1 MTQKNGSYIFKR
13 IFSVILALSFSL
25 TAVPVWTGA
34 AETVSTY
41 AAEEQTGEE
50 YTGQEG
56 PGVYTISTPEQLRLL
71 AVKVNDD
78 GFNYAGTTFKLTR
91 NIDVS
96 QICAELYYKSW
107 EPIGVNKKYQFY
119 GTFDGGGYKITGLSM
134 NIDDTSMDYYD
145 FHFTYPC
152 FGLFGYVDGVIQKL
166 KVEGDISAKEV
177 AGKNDLGNHVGGIVG
192 YNIGTVKECEYD
204 GTITTGC
211 EVESIGGI
219 VGYNGEGS
227 TIEYCTYNG
236 DIEITEAD
244 SRTPSWRIGGIVGT
258 NNGMVVECR
267 NTGSITSDIK
277 EASYKIQMSEIG
289 GIAGYAGKGSIIE
302 NCRNNSDINIKAI
315 YPGSSV
321 NGIGGI
327 VGGIAEEVKNCTNE
341 GNITIEMGDGS
352 STNIG
357 GISGSINDWDV
368 DFIKVTGCTNTG
380 EIKAENGLN
389 VGGIS
394 GGFGDKS
401 VSMSTITDCINQG
414 TVQGSENIG
423 GIVGHMKNAEVIKC
437 YNIGAVSGNDNAGG
451 VVGYL
456 YENATVQS
464 CYSIG
469 TVSGSDDAGG
479 VVGYLYD
486 ENVTVQSCYYL
497 DTCGAAGEGT
507 SATGT
512 QFNSGEIAYLLQ
524 GNQIGQVWGQQ
535 LSGSGSTYPILTDK
549 SEEKVL
555 KVIFYIDD
563 TEYDA
568 GYANPDGAVEIF
580 PDDPERDGYLFCKWT
595 ADGKINGD
603 ELANHV
609 RADGD
614 KVYATW
620 RYTAPDEVKTEVT
633 ETTVTITSPVGSD
646 YEYSLDD
653 SDEWQDSPEFDGLTP
668 GSEHTVHVR
677 RKGTDEI
684 APSESAD
691 VTVTTDRSADD
702 SSGGSSQQPSTGDN
716 TGGDNKGDDNNGD
729 DNKGG
734 DKTDDD
740 NTGEDNTDGGNT
752 GGNNSGGG
760 TSQQPST
767 GTTPPPTGGNNTPST
782 GDTTEPSTGNTG
794 NSSGDTSEPSTGD
807 STEPSDGNDTGNVTV
822 NSESGENAPSVS
834 MDGETS
840 TKLKEEIIAEHLTPE
855 EKAAIA
861 NGDNLDV
868 ILVVEDA
875 GDTVP
880 AEDKQVTENVLVN
893 TEYTLGMYLNIDLIK
908 LINGQQV
915 GKITELNSPIRVT
928 IEIPEELLS
937 ANRAFAIVRVHD
949 GVAEI
954 LEDVDSD
961 PDTITIVTDKFSTY
975 SIAYQDTDANPNT
988 GVATPIAITG
998 LACAVIVAAV
1008 AVKRKKIIE

>member
-1 MTQKNGSYIFKR
+1 MTRKNGSYIFKR
-13 IFSVILALSFSL
+13 IFSVILTLAFSL
-25 TAVPVWTGA
+25 TALPVWTGA
-34 AETVSTY
+34 AETVSAY
-41 AAEEQTGEE
+41 AAEEQTGVE
-50 YTGQEG
+50 YNGQEG
-56 PGVYTISTPEQLRLL
+56 PGVYTISTPEQLEML
-71 AVKVNDD
+71 AEKVNDGVD
-78 GFNYAGTTFKLTR
+78 YAGSTFKLVDD
-91 NIDVS
+91 IDLSEKYNKDSNETWV
-96 QICAELYYKSW
+96 
-107 EPIGVNKKYQFY
+107 PIGGGQKHPFS
-119 GTFDGGGYKITGLSM
+119 GTFDGGKESGYQITLY
-134 NIDDTSMDYYD
+134 MDVDEDLVSRYGVWYG
-145 FHFTYPC
+145 FIYPC
-152 FGLFGYVDGVIQKL
+152 FGLFGYVNGVIQNL
-166 KVEGDISAKEV
+166 RVEGDISTEGV
-177 AGKNDLGNHVGGIVG
+177 AGKDALGNHVGGIVG

-204 GTITTGC
+204 GTITTGY

-227 TIEYCTYNG
+227 TIENCTNNG
-236 DIEITEAD
+236 DIEITDAD
-244 SRTPSWRIGGIVGT
+244 SRMPSRRIGGIVGT
-258 NNGMVVECR
+258 NNGRVVECR
-267 NTGSITSDIK
+267 NTGSITSEIK
-277 EASYKIQMSEIG
+277 EASYKIQMRE
-289 GIAGYAGKGSIIE
+289 
-302 NCRNNSDINIKAI
+302 
-315 YPGSSV
+315 
-321 NGIGGI
+321 IGGI
-327 VGGIAEEVKNCTNE
+327 VGGIVDESTIDSCTNDGDIKITKITADREISVSGIGGIAGGVSSEIKNCHNT
-341 GNITIEMGDGS
+341 GNITVEFEGEGES
-352 STNIG
+352 ANIG
-357 GISGSINDWDV
+357 GISGSINDWGD

-380 EIKAENGLN
+380 EIKADNGKY

-394 GGFGDKS
+394 GSLGMAG
-401 VSMSTITDCINQG
+401 MSGTMTDCINQG
-414 TVQGSENIG
+414 TVQGSKNIG

-437 YNIGAVSGNDNAGG
+437 YNIGAVSGNDDTGG
-451 VVGYL
+451 VVGSM
-456 YENATVQS
+456 ENAEVIK
-464 CYSIG
+464 CYNIG
-469 TVSGSDDAGG
+469 TVSGNNDAGG
-479 VVGYLYD
+479 VVGYLDD

-497 DTCGAAGEGT
+497 DTCGAVGEGT

-524 GNQIGQVWGQQ
+524 EDQSGQVWGQQ
-535 LSGSGSTYPILTDK
+535 LSGSKNSYPIFTDK

-563 TEYDA
+563 TEYDT

-716 TGGDNKGDDNNGD
+716 TGGDNNGD

-734 DKTDDD
+734 DNNSDD
-740 NTGEDNTDGGNT
+740 NNG
-752 GGNNSGGG
+752 S

-767 GTTPPPTGGNNTPST
+767 GTTPPST
-782 GDTTEPSTGNTG
+782 GDNT
-794 NSSGDTSEPSTGD
+794 SSTGD
-807 STEPSDGNDTGNVTV
+807 STEPSDENGAGNITV

-834 MDGETS
+834 MDEETS
-840 TKLKEEIIAEHLTPE
+840 NKLKEEIIAEHLTPE
-855 EKAAIA
+855 EKAAVA
-861 NGDNLDV
+861 NGDTLDI
-868 ILVVEDA
+868 ILQVENA
-875 GDTVP
+875 GDSVP
-880 AEDKQVTENVLVN
+880 AADRQATEAVLTD
-893 TEYTLGMYLNIDLIK
+893 TEYNIGMYLNVDLIK

-915 GKITELNSPIRVT
+915 EKITELNTPIRVT
-928 IEIPEELLS
+928 IEIPEELRS
-937 ANRAFAIVRVHD
+937 THRAFAIVRVHN

-975 SIAYQDTDANPNT
+975 SIAYQDAEVSNSDDDYSDDVNSDDTNSNDPTSHNPNT
-988 GVATPIAITG
+988 GLATPIA
-998 LACAVIVAAV
+998 VAAIALV
-1008 AVKRKKIIE
+1008 ITVTAVTVKKKKLI

>member
-1 MTQKNGSYIFKR
+1 MTRKNGSYIFKR
-13 IFSVILALSFSL
+13 IFSVILTLAFSL

-50 YTGQEG
+50 YTGQTET
-56 PGVYTISTPEQLRLL
+56 GVYTISTPEQLKLL
-71 AVKVNDD
+71 AEKVND
-78 GFNYAGTTFKLTR
+78 GFDYKDSTFKLTQK
-91 NIDVS
+91 IDVS
-96 QICAELYYKSW
+96 QICAELYYESW
-107 EPIGVNKKYQFY
+107 EPIGVNKKYPFS

-134 NIDDTSMDYYD
+134 NIDDTSMDYYR
-145 FHFTYPC
+145 FYFTYPC
-152 FGLFGYVDGVIQKL
+152 FGLFGYVNGVIQNL
-166 KVEGDISAKEV
+166 KVEGDISAEEV
-177 AGKNDLGNHVGGIVG
+177 KGFAYTDTPGNHVGGIVG

-204 GTITTGC
+204 GTITTIST
-211 EVESIGGI
+211 VDSIGGI
-219 VGYNGEGS
+219 AGYNGEGS
-227 TIEYCTYNG
+227 TIENCTNNG
-236 DIEITEAD
+236 DIEITEPGGNNNP
-244 SRTPSWRIGGIVGT
+244 SRTISGIVGT
-258 NNGMVVECR
+258 NNGRVVECR
-267 NTGSITSDIK
+267 NTGSITSETK
-277 EASYKIQMSEIG
+277 EASYKISISEIG
-289 GIAGYAGKGSIIE
+289 GIVGYNVDERSIIE
-302 NCRNNSDINIKAI
+302 NCRNTGDINIKAI

-327 VGGIAEEVKNCTNE
+327 VGGIAGEVKNCTNE
-341 GNITIEMGDGS
+341 GNITIEVGDGS
-352 STNIG
+352 SRNIG
-357 GISGSINDWDV
+357 GISGSISSWSWDD

-380 EIKAENGLN
+380 EIKAENGRN

-394 GGFGDKS
+394 ASLGMDDIS
-401 VSMSTITDCINQG
+401 STITDCINQG

-423 GIVGHMKNAEVIKC
+423 GIVGYMKIAEVIKC
-437 YNIGAVSGNDNAGG
+437 YNIGAVSGN
-451 VVGYL
+451 Y
-456 YENATVQS
+456 
-464 CYSIG
+464 
-469 TVSGSDDAGG
+469 DAGG
-479 VVGYLYD
+479 VVGYLDD
-486 ENVTVQSCYYL
+486 ENVTVQDCYYL

-524 GNQIGQVWGQQ
+524 ENQSEQVWGQQ
-535 LSGSGSTYPILTDK
+535 LSGSKNSYPILTDK
-549 SEEKVL
+549 PEENVL

-563 TEYDA
+563 TEYDT

-580 PDDPERDGYLFCKWT
+580 PDDPMREGYLFCKWT

-633 ETTVTITSPVGSD
+633 ETTVMITSPVGSD

-684 APSESAD
+684 ASSESAD
-691 VTVTTDRSADD
+691 VTVTTDRSA
-702 SSGGSSQQPSTGDN
+702 SGGSSQQPSTGDN
-716 TGGDNKGDDNNGD
+716 TGGDNTGDNNG
-729 DNKGG
+729 
-734 DKTDDD
+734 
-740 NTGEDNTDGGNT
+740 
-752 GGNNSGGG
+752 S

-782 GDTTEPSTGNTG
+782 GDTTEPSTGNNG

-875 GDTVP
+875 GENVS
-880 AEDKQVTENVLVN
+880 AADKQVTENVLVN

-928 IEIPEELLS
+928 IEIPEELRS
-937 ANRAFAIVRVHD
+937 ANRDFAIVRVHD
-949 GVAEI
+949 GAAEI